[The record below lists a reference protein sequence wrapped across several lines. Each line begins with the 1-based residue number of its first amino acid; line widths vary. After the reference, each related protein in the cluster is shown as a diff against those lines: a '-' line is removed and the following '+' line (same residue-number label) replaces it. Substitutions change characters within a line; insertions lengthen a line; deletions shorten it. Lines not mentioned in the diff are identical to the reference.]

1 LLAPAND
8 ALNNLCLTGPITEY
22 DWVEGI
28 ALMTVFAFFSIH
40 FFALQRRPESRD
52 QVNGNAN
59 PNPNGNIPLNNQQNP
74 PHLGDGAQPRS
85 PLSSYYPVELLSV
98 LILEFGILFH
108 SVFIGLT
115 LAVAGDEFSK
125 LYVVIVFHQFFEGVG
140 LGSRLEK
147 NLGDHKRTKYV
158 MALMYTF
165 ITPIAISIGLGV
177 RARYQP
183 GSQRALVV
191 NGICDS
197 ISAGILIYTGLVDLM
212 ANEFLYGTVK
222 PVYPI
227 PAFASMCLGAC
238 KNIVFHKSEMDRLL
252 ILPELEQSS
261 WPFWVNGRRFIG
273 RLCTFWGGRGTVKYP
288 RLSLNKL
295 S

>member
-1 LLAPAND
+1 
-8 ALNNLCLTGPITEY
+8 
-22 DWVEGI
+22 
-28 ALMTVFAFFSIH
+28 MTVFTFFSIH
-40 FFALQRRPESRD
+40 FSALQRRPESRD

-177 RARYQP
+177 RASYQP

-238 KNIVFHKSEMDRLL
+238 KNLVFHKSEMDRLL

-273 RLCTFWGGRGTVKYP
+273 RLCTFWGGD
-288 RLSLNKL
+288 
-295 S
+295 